1 MNLVKVIYIYTH
13 THIYN
18 GISVS
23 YKNGNSVILIRWMNL
38 EGIILSEM
46 SDRNK

>member
-1 MNLVKVIYIYTH
+1 MEFYSALRKKEVFSF
-13 THIYN
+13 
-18 GISVS
+18 GQ
-23 YKNGNSVILIRWMNL
+23 WMNL